1 MIDKFTF
8 KGACKELYFAFGLF
22 LGSSQSMRHGVARG
36 AHVYLG
42 YGEETELM
50 QQGKTPLKPDS

>member
-1 MIDKFTF
+1 M
-8 KGACKELYFAFGLF
+8 LLLAFLLDF
-22 LGSSQSMRHGVARG
+22 SQSMRHGVARG

-50 QQGKTPLKPDS
+50 QQEKTLLKPDS

>member
-1 MIDKFTF
+1 MNYI
-8 KGACKELYFAFGLF
+8 LLLAFL
-22 LGSSQSMRHGVARG
+22 LGFSQSMRHGVARG